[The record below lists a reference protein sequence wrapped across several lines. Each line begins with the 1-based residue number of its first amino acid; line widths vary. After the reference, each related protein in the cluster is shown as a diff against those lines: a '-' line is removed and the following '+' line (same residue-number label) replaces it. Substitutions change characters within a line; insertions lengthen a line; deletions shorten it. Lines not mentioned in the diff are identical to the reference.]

1 MQRCLAIDLGS
12 ERVGMAFNV
21 GSLVLA
27 KEAIPRTSLEEWLHQ
42 HSTEYEVILFGLP
55 LNLDGSFGIAAK
67 SVVTAVEE
75 IRDDL
80 NAPIRFVDERLSTVV
95 AQRRLQ
101 EVGLNSKSGRDKID
115 SEAAVEILKHAISEN
130 PERPGRD
137 LDDIR

>member
-27 KEAIPRTSLEEWLHQ
+27 KEAIPRSSLVEWLQQ

-67 SVVTAVEE
+67 SVITAVGE
-75 IRDDL
+75 IQNL
-80 NAPIRFVDERLSTVV
+80 LQAPIRFVDERLSTVI
-95 AQRRLQ
+95 AQRRLR
-101 EVGLNSKSGRDKID
+101 EVGLNSKNSRDKID
-115 SEAAVEILKHAISEN
+115 SEAAVEILKQAILEN
-130 PERPGRD
+130 PEHPGRD
-137 LDDIR
+137 LDDI

>member
-27 KEAIPRTSLEEWLHQ
+27 KEAIPRSSLVEWLQQ

-67 SVVTAVEE
+67 SVITAVEE
-75 IRDDL
+75 IQNRL
-80 NAPIRFVDERLSTVV
+80 QTPIRFVDERLSTVV
-95 AQRRLQ
+95 AQRRLR
-101 EVGLNSKSGRDKID
+101 EVGLNSKNSRDKID
-115 SEAAVEILKHAISEN
+115 SEAAVEILKQAILEN
-130 PERPGRD
+130 PEYPGRD
-137 LDDIR
+137 LDDI